1 MFLADSNRAAY
12 LIAAPGARGGSARAG
27 QRMDAFA
34 RGPQRDPLRPSCI
47 ASLRS
52 NRLARMSI
60 DKNAVSARPRPGL
73 CGQGPAGASSAS
85 LTPSVWAGVAAVAV
99 VRHGQDLLAQRGD
112 RGDELGEAE
121 GGPGAGAAAAATE
134 RRLPACG
141 AAHAGCVPRRT

>member
-1 MFLADSNRAAY
+1 VFLADSNRAAY

-60 DKNAVSARPRPGL
+60 DKNAVRPGPGRGSAGRAL
-73 CGQGPAGASSAS
+73 PGP
-85 LTPSVWAGVAAVAV
+85 
-99 VRHGQDLLAQRGD
+99 
-112 RGDELGEAE
+112 
-121 GGPGAGAAAAATE
+121 
-134 RRLPACG
+134 PAR
-141 AAHAGCVPRRT
+141 A